1 MKTDPNRAIPFDALL
16 EKIPSGILRQSLGK
30 APRSVFVNRA
40 LCRMLGY
47 SAKELLAL
55 EPNKIFFSRRT
66 YDSVLKKI
74 CDGKSLGRREV
85 SLRGSQGN
93 RISAV
98 MEVEMSRSAVGRS
111 RCLDFIFETPA
122 DSGQVEKDLANSREM
137 FKTVFKNSPVAILV
151 TDSQQHIVAW
161 NPFAQTMLNMDWAS
175 LFNKPLKDL
184 FSPQEWERFQSFP
197 QKTRKGVLADVETEV
212 VTNDGSS
219 LDVSLSLSGVRNAQ
233 GDVIGTIGIMHDVS
247 SQKKAHD
254 LLLASKRAAEAASEA
269 KTMFLANMS
278 HEVRTPMN
286 TILGMVG
293 LTLDTDLTSE
303 QRDNLLTVKNAADIL
318 LSLLNDIL
326 DLSRVEAGK
335 IQLEDIEIDIERTVQ
350 SVCKTMDIL
359 AHNKGLIL
367 RWVVDEAVP
376 DMVKGDP
383 VRLRQILVNLINNAI
398 KFTKEGKIQVEVKV
412 RQDWGDRVELLFSV
426 SDDGIGIEKDK
437 QDAIFDVFTQEDVST
452 TRQFGGTGLGLSIC
466 KKLLELMHGRIW
478 VESEKNHGST
488 FFFTVPYVV
497 VHKDD
502 VPQALQEESIE
513 SQLMAQISR
522 QKVSDHAPSQARVL
536 HILLAED
543 NLVNQKMTQRILE
556 KKGWKVS
563 VANNGQEVLDMMND
577 QSFDLILMDA
587 QMPVMD
593 GLESTRRIRQK
604 EHGTERRIPI
614 VALTARAMEG
624 DRKKCLEAGMDSYVS
639 KPIEREHLFEAIQ
652 SFFTL

>member
-1 MKTDPNRAIPFDALL
+1 MKTDPNRIIPFDALL
-16 EKIPSGILRQSLGK
+16 EKVPSGILRHTLGK
-30 APRSVFVNRA
+30 SPRTVFVNLA
-40 LCRMLGY
+40 LCRFLGY
-47 SAKELLAL
+47 SSEEILSL
-55 EPNKIFFSRRT
+55 EPHRIFFSRRM
-66 YDSVLKKI
+66 YEAMVRKM
-74 CDGKSLGRREV
+74 CDGKNPGRREV
-85 SLRGSQGN
+85 ALRGRNGS
-93 RISAV
+93 RIPAV
-98 MEVEMSRSAVGRS
+98 MEVVMSRSLAGRS
-111 RCLDFIFETPA
+111 RCLDFIFDPVT
-122 DSGQVEKDLANSREM
+122 DSCRAEKDLANSREM
-137 FKTVFKNSPVAILV
+137 FKTIFKNSPVAILV

-175 LFNKPLKDL
+175 LFNKPFKEL

-197 QKTRKGVLADVETEV
+197 QRVRKGVLADVETEV
-212 VTNDGSS
+212 LTKEGSA
-219 LDVSLSLSGVRNAQ
+219 LDVSLSLAVVHNTER
-233 GDVIGTIGIMHDVS
+233 DVIGMIGIMHDVS
-247 SQKKAHD
+247 SQKKARD
-254 LLLASKRAAEAASEA
+254 LLLASKKAAEAASEA

-293 LTLDTDLTSE
+293 LTLDTDLTPE

-335 IQLEDIEIDIERTVQ
+335 IQLEDIEIDIERIVQ

-398 KFTKEGKIQVEVKV
+398 KFTKQGKIQIEVKV

-426 SDDGIGIEKDK
+426 SDDGIGIDKDK
-437 QDAIFDVFTQEDVST
+437 QETIFDVFTQEDAST

-466 KKLLELMHGRIW
+466 KKLLELMRGRIW

-497 VHKDD
+497 VQKDQ

-522 QKVSDHAPSQARVL
+522 QKSPDQTAMKTQELR
-536 HILLAED
+536 ILLAED

-556 KKGWKVS
+556 KKGWKVF
-563 VANNGQEVLDMMND
+563 VANNGQEVLEMMEE

-593 GLESTRRIRQK
+593 GLESTRRIR
-604 EHGTERRIPI
+604 ENEDGTGRRVPI

-639 KPIEREHLFEAIQ
+639 KPIERDHLFEAIQ